1 MRNVMGKINFHH
13 RLGVMAAAFAAL
25 LLSVVFIEGKVSAS
39 TFADSQKGTEK
50 YIKLDAKGAPYLVAA
65 PTSAAQDSPVVVKV
79 MVVSGNDIYVGGSF
93 TTIGGIAAN
102 RIARYNMVSQRWFAL
117 GADLVAN
124 GNGVRGTTSE
134 TGVSTITVVGN
145 DVYVGGLFEGVDNRT
160 GQFVSANS
168 VARWNTTTSTWSALG
183 SGVGPQK
190 NGFNG
195 DVTSSV
201 LRNGKLYFAG
211 TFKQAF
217 NSATVAVD
225 VFQVATWD
233 PATSTWSS
241 LAKGLGAASPYEIYD
256 MAVMGDNLYIGG
268 NFPAVFR
275 ADNSVVHVACIARW
289 NFTSNNWFAMGVESA
304 TADTNGT
311 GGDVH
316 ALTTDGT
323 TLFVGG
329 FFPFAKNSLTDRPQA
344 SNIARWN
351 GTTWSTLNG
360 TTNVNNNGV
369 DQVVTELNYSG
380 GFLYVAGDFE
390 NVKNTNGSLTFA
402 SYLAR
407 WNGTAW
413 TLFGAAAAVG
423 GNGVNSEVH
432 ALAVADGQVY
442 AGGIF
447 TQAYNNIGNSVNV
460 NGLARWTGSVWT
472 AVTGS
477 VAVKSLA
484 SVSAASYAV
493 AAETT
498 IDGIIAAFG
507 TTLATGAQSSTTLPL
522 PTNLLNT
529 TVNVLDSAGSSRP
542 AQLFFVSAG
551 QINFLVPAGTAA
563 GVATI
568 TVNSSD
574 GSQSQGT
581 ITVTACA
588 PGLFTANAN
597 GKGVPAAY
605 ILRVRANNTRVNEQL
620 MQLDAVTSKWVPKPI
635 SLGPV
640 GEKVFLIAFGTGIR
654 GGTTPATMTMGGT
667 AATVS
672 FAGAHQSLVGVDQV
686 NAEIP
691 RSLIG
696 RGEINVILT
705 IGAKTANTVM
715 INIQ

>member
-1 MRNVMGKINFHH
+1 MGKINFHH
-13 RLGVMAAAFAAL
+13 RLGVIAAAFAVL

-39 TFADSQKGTEK
+39 TFADSRKGQEK

-65 PTSAAQDSPVVVKV
+65 PLTAMLAMQEGAVGVEVLV
-79 MVVSGNDIYVGGSF
+79 TNGNDIYVGGRF
-93 TTIGGIAAN
+93 TSIGGVAAN
-102 RIARYNMVSQRWFAL
+102 YIARYNLVSQRWFAL
-117 GADLVAN
+117 GADLGAQ
-124 GNGVRGTTSE
+124 GNGVRG
-134 TGVSTITVVGN
+134 GFVQAITVVGN
-145 DVYVGGLFEGVDNRT
+145 DVYVAGSFNGADNRL
-160 GQFVSANS
+160 GQFVSANC

-195 DVTSSV
+195 DVTSSA
-201 LRNGKLYFAG
+201 LKNGKIYFAG

-217 NSATVAVD
+217 NSATIAVD
-225 VFQVATWD
+225 VFQVAAWD

-241 LAKGLGAASPYEIYD
+241 LAKGLGAASAYEIYD
-256 MAVMGDNLYIGG
+256 MVVMGDNLYIGG

-289 NFTSNNWFAMGVESA
+289 NFTSNNWFAMGVESGA
-304 TADTNGT
+304 ADTNGA

-316 ALTTDGT
+316 ALATDGT

-329 FFPFAKNSLTDRPQA
+329 FFPFVKNSLTDKPQT

-351 GTTWSTLNG
+351 GTSWSTLNG
-360 TTNVNNNGV
+360 TSNVNNNGV
-369 DQVVTELNYSG
+369 DQVVTELCYNG
-380 GFLYVAGDFE
+380 GMLYVAGDFE

-402 SYLAR
+402 DHLAR

-413 TLFGAAAAVG
+413 TLFGAAAAAG

-442 AGGIF
+442 VGGIF
-447 TQAYNNIGNSVNV
+447 TTAYNNTGNSVNV

-477 VAVKSLA
+477 SVIKALT
-484 SVSAASYAV
+484 SVSAASYATV
-493 AAETT
+493 AETT
-498 IDGIIAAFG
+498 IDGIVAAFG
-507 TTLATGAQSSTTLPL
+507 TTMASGTQSSNTVPL
-522 PTNLLNT
+522 STNLLNT
-529 TVNVLDSAGSSRP
+529 TVSVLDAAGSSRP
-542 AQLFFVSAG
+542 APLFFVSAG
-551 QINFLVPAGTAA
+551 QINFVVPTGTAP
-563 GVATI
+563 GVATV

-581 ITVTACA
+581 INVTTCA
-588 PGLFTANAN
+588 PGLFTTNAN

-605 ILRVRANNTRVNEQL
+605 IYRVRANGTTANEGIAQF
-620 MQLDAVTSKWVPKPI
+620 DAATSKWLPKPI
-635 SLGPV
+635 NLGPV
-640 GEKVFLIAFGTGIR
+640 GERVFLIAFGTGIR
-654 GGTTPATMTMGGT
+654 GRGVTPATMTIGGT

-672 FAGAHQSLVGVDQV
+672 FAGAHQSLVGLDQI

-705 IGAKTANTVM
+705 IGTKTANTVL
-715 INIQ
+715 INVQ